1 MGDDMSWE
9 PQIVRTVD
17 LGYDQMLVIE
27 SQRGALIRVVHGGVW
42 LTEEGLGRD
51 VFAQGGDELPIEGDG
66 RTVVQG
72 MGFARVQFVDPARPA
87 ALLQKLFNRVG
98 HSLCV
103 TLGALRARGQLTAR
117 LGEPGACTSV

>member
-1 MGDDMSWE
+1 MSWE

-51 VFAQGGDELPIEGDG
+51 VFAQGGDELPIESDG

-72 MGFARVQFVDPARPA
+72 MGFARIQFVETGRSVAFVRRLMHRIGHALSA
-87 ALLQKLFNRVG
+87 AVAAIR
-98 HSLCV
+98 
-103 TLGALRARGQLTAR
+103 TRGQMTAR
-117 LGEPGACTSV
+117 THCEPVT